1 MKQQLRYKK
10 LQHITYKNYKSR
22 PRESSKKFQI
32 RTNFLPE
39 NFVANVFFSSCNM
52 INNFFVSQSSSVFL
66 LSPSWKFFLQVQNLP
81 PKILEYFYLP
91 SKKIEGST
99 NLRGSDKCKNLL
111 DKFLRKS
118 NKI

>member
-1 MKQQLRYKK
+1 
-10 LQHITYKNYKSR
+10 
-22 PRESSKKFQI
+22 
-32 RTNFLPE
+32 
-39 NFVANVFFSSCNM
+39 M

-91 SKKIEGST
+91 SKKIVGST

-118 NKI
+118 NTIKLCSIFFGWHVVDKIFLPGLFFLEILIFGEKSEILVRATRCS